1 MTTVKRVARHRQ
13 ATSPITP
20 LTDLTET
27 SMFGRIAIRRA
38 FGVTATGV
46 VLGAGLTGVA
56 AATPEANDVATTPT
70 LDKYNATLSEDSF
83 GTIVSLDQAW
93 EPGDEVA
100 ASASEPVAQEEP
112 EEVREAEENGVA
124 SRDEVREE
132 ISEDASQHVP
142 TASVDTSSI
151 VGAALSVTG
160 IPYVWGGSSL
170 SGMDCSGLVSYVYGQ
185 FGIGLPHSSG
195 AIAAMGT
202 TIPLSE
208 MVPGDIVAYP
218 GHVAIYVGNGQ
229 MVEAVSEGTLSQ
241 VSSVRGG
248 GWGVR
253 I

>member
-27 SMFGRIAIRRA
+27 SEFGRIAIRRA

-46 VLGAGLTGVA
+46 VLGAGLAGA
-56 AATPEANDVATTPT
+56 ATATPESNEMATTPT
-70 LDKYNATLSEDSF
+70 LDKYNAALNEDSF
-83 GTIVSLDQAW
+83 GTIVSIDQAW

-100 ASASEPVAQEEP
+100 ASASEPTVQEV
-112 EEVREAEENGVA
+112 EVAEETVA

-132 ISEDASQHVP
+132 ISESASAYVP

-151 VGAALSVTG
+151 TAAALSVTG

-185 FGIGLPHSSG
+185 FGISLPHSSG
-195 AIAAMGT
+195 AISAMGA

-218 GHVAIYVGNGQ
+218 GHVAIYIGNGQ

-241 VSSVRGG
+241 VSAVRGG